1 VTNRASTPSGGRRG
15 RRSAVTTALL
25 LPASAWFL
33 FLLIV
38 PLLILLIF
46 SVGARAPVG
55 GYTPALQLD
64 NYIELPARRPPR
76 GHRLMAALGTIL
88 CMLVGYPLAYYLA
101 TRAGTKRTL
110 LLILVVV
117 PFWTSFLI
125 RTYAWMT
132 ILGNAGLPA
141 IVEGLGFGHVTFLN
155 TPGAVMVGIV
165 YNYLP
170 LMVFPLYVS
179 LERLDKRLLEAS
191 KDLGAGRI
199 ATFRQVTLPLSA
211 AGLLSG
217 AILVFIPLMGEYLI
231 PALLGGGK
239 VFFVGNALVDLF
251 LQSNHQISRLNRP
264 HRHHPDR
271 RGDLPRFDPRP
282 VNERS
287 HSVTASP
294 AGPIAGAVVALAVG
308 SIAPSSGRS

>member
-1 VTNRASTPSGGRRG
+1 VTDRG
-15 RRSAVTTALL
+15 AAAGERRRSRTVNAALL
-25 LPASAWFL
+25 LPASAWFF

-38 PLLILLIF
+38 PLIILLVF
-46 SVGARAPVG
+46 SVGARAPEG

-64 NYIELPARRPPR
+64 NYLELPTRAAAFINT
-76 GHRLMAALGTIL
+76 LWMATAGTIL
-88 CMLVGYPLAYYLA
+88 CLLVGYPLAYYLA

-125 RTYAWMT
+125 RTYAWMS
-132 ILGNAGLPA
+132 ILGNNGIPA
-141 IVEGLGFGHVTFLN
+141 IVEALGFGHVTLIN
-155 TPGAVMVGIV
+155 TPAAVMIGIV

-199 ATFRQVTLPLSA
+199 GTFRQVTLPLSA
-211 AGLLSG
+211 VGLLSG
-217 AILVFIPLMGEYLI
+217 AILVFIPLMGEYVI

-251 LQSNHQISRLNRP
+251 LQSRNWPFGSA
-264 HRHHPDR
+264 
-271 RGDLPRFDPRP
+271 
-282 VNERS
+282 
-287 HSVTASP
+287 ASI
-294 AGPIAGAVVALAVG
+294 GLIVVILLAVSLYLWLG
-308 SIAPSSGRS
+308 SRGRVEREVSLL